1 MGKASYLSQKKP
13 VHGEYKK
20 IILENT
26 DVIQKKKEE
35 GGKNMDSSWLE
46 QDCLGGNENSDW

>member
-1 MGKASYLSQKKP
+1 VGKASYLSQKKP

-26 DVIQKKKEE
+26 DVIQKKKKKAVRTWTPH
-35 GGKNMDSSWLE
+35 G
-46 QDCLGGNENSDW
+46 